1 MASWSVLAAVDG
13 LLLRGCVVAC
23 ETDRSAQAKG
33 VEYLTRFVHTL
44 PLADTPLASPRT
56 CLPTLPSISKSRIR
70 NTRDCRL
77 SLSPCPTL
85 YEVGCGV
92 TLRVG
97 RVVA

>member
-13 LLLRGCVVAC
+13 LLLRGCVVAS

-44 PLADTPLASPRT
+44 PLADTPLAAPRA
-56 CLPTLPSISKSRIR
+56 CLPTLPSISKGRIR

-77 SLSPCPTL
+77 ISCSFSSFTRAEC
-85 YEVGCGV
+85 EGV
-92 TLRVG
+92 ETAV
-97 RVVA
+97 